1 VLARLLEG
9 RADVALVIVGHLDLA
24 AVPELVP
31 HAARIEVRP
40 AVSLLGL
47 HAEVARFDVNLAP
60 LETGNQFC
68 AAKSPI
74 RCTTA
79 ALVAVPSVVA
89 ATAPLEAAVIDGE
102 TGLIARSAD
111 DWMAMITR
119 LLDDPA
125 FRTGLGEAAR
135 IDVVARFG
143 PDAIRDR
150 AGRVYAAIVAGHGR
164 PIADRL

>member
-1 VLARLLEG
+1 
-9 RADVALVIVGHLDLA
+9 
-24 AVPELVP
+24 
-31 HAARIEVRP
+31 
-40 AVSLLGL
+40 
-47 HAEVARFDVNLAP
+47 VARFDVNLAP

-79 ALVAVPSVVA
+79 ALVGVPSVVA
-89 ATAPLEAAVIDGE
+89 ATEPLEAAVIAGE
-102 TGLIARSAD
+102 TGLIARSAE

-125 FRTGLGEAAR
+125 CRTGMGEAAR
-135 IDVVARFG
+135 IDVIARFG

-150 AGRVYAAIVAGHGR
+150 AGRMYAAIVAGHGR
-164 PIADRL
+164 SR